1 MSRPRIVYAPPPAAD
16 VLAIAEGLLPPGFD
30 FQVVDSGAIPDA
42 LGEADFLM
50 GFIGR
55 LPPGVL
61 GDAPRLRLVQLMSVG
76 YDTFDLQGARA
87 AGVPVAVNGGANAI
101 AVAEHA
107 VMLMLAT
114 LKRLAELN
122 SAVHGGQW
130 RSGPTGEER
139 LYELWHS
146 TVGIVGLGRI
156 GRQVARRLQGWEA
169 TLRYFDPVRLPAAEE
184 QALGVEYRPLEQ
196 LLAESDVVTVH
207 VPLSDQTRHLIDAR
221 ALSLMKP
228 SAVLVNTS
236 RGGLVDEAALAEALR
251 SGQASWGP
259 GWTSSPPSPLRPTTP
274 CCRSPTPS
282 SPPTSRAPPGRAG
295 PGASPTASPTSTA
308 STAATPRSGSSPSWR
323 TCPRAPYRAR
333 SARFRGS
340 AASRPGLPGGA
351 PRTCAWCRP
360 GGGR

>member
-1 MSRPRIVYAPPPAAD
+1 M
-16 VLAIAEGLLPPGFD
+16 PPG
-30 FQVVDSGAIPDA
+30 
-42 LGEADFLM
+42 
-50 GFIGR
+50 
-55 LPPGVL
+55 
-61 GDAPRLRLVQLMSVG
+61 LRLVQLMSVG

-156 GRQVARRLQGWEA
+156 GRQVAQRLQGWEA

-251 SGQASWGP
+251 SGRHP
-259 GWTSSPPSPLRPTTP
+259 GGRAGRPLRRAPSGRPPPVAAPQRHPHPPRRGPHLAELAPALHQLLRQHRPRQPRRRPAVGRPRAGGPAPAPRTEPAALGFEGAQRLRQIFREGRLERAPGAVREAEGEARRVQEVPVEVERGGRRPYT
-274 CCRSPTPS
+274 RSPT
-282 SPPTSRAPPGRAG
+282 T
-295 PGASPTASPTSTA
+295 
-308 STAATPRSGSSPSWR
+308 
-323 TCPRAPYRAR
+323 
-333 SARFRGS
+333 
-340 AASRPGLPGGA
+340 GA
-351 PRTCAWCRP
+351 PIAARCTRIWCVRP
-360 GGGR
+360 VTGRHSSSVCRA

>member
-156 GRQVARRLQGWEA
+156 GRQVAQRLQGWEA

-251 SGQASWGP
+251 TGGILGAGLDVLSAEPPPADHPLLPLPNAVLTPHVAGPTWQSWPRRFTNCFANIDRVNRGDAP
-259 GWTSSPPSPLRPTTP
+259 QWVVPELADLPPRPVPSPQR
-274 CCRSPTPS
+274 
-282 SPPTSRAPPGRAG
+282 
-295 PGASPTASPTSTA
+295 
-308 STAATPRSGSSPSWR
+308 
-323 TCPRAPYRAR
+323 
-333 SARFRGS
+333 
-340 AASRPGLPGGA
+340 
-351 PRTCAWCRP
+351 
-360 GGGR
+360 

>member
-1 MSRPRIVYAPPPAAD
+1 MNRPRIVYAPPPAAD

-30 FQVVDSGAIPDA
+30 LHVVDTGAIPAA
-42 LGEADFLM
+42 LVEADYLM

-55 LPPGVL
+55 LPPGAL
-61 GDAPRLRLVQLMSVG
+61 SQAPRLRLVQLMSVG
-76 YDTFDLQGARA
+76 YDTFDLEGARA

-146 TVGIVGLGRI
+146 TVGIVGMGRI

-184 QALGVEYRPLEQ
+184 QALGVEYRPLAQ

-207 VPLSDQTRHLIDAR
+207 VPLSDQTHHLIDSG

-236 RGGLVDEAALAEALR
+236 RGGLVDEVALAESLR
-251 SGQASWGP
+251 TGGILGAGLDVLSAEPPPADHPLLPLPNAVLTPHVAGPTWQSWPRRFTNCFANIDRVNRGDAAQWVVP
-259 GWTSSPPSPLRPTTP
+259 ELAGLPPRPVPSPQR
-274 CCRSPTPS
+274 
-282 SPPTSRAPPGRAG
+282 
-295 PGASPTASPTSTA
+295 
-308 STAATPRSGSSPSWR
+308 
-323 TCPRAPYRAR
+323 
-333 SARFRGS
+333 
-340 AASRPGLPGGA
+340 
-351 PRTCAWCRP
+351 
-360 GGGR
+360 

>member
-30 FQVVDSGAIPDA
+30 FQVVDSGAVPDA
-42 LGEADFLM
+42 LGEADYLM

-61 GDAPRLRLVQLMSVG
+61 GDASRLRLVQLMSVG

-114 LKRLAELN
+114 LKRLVELN

-196 LLAESDVVTVH
+196 LLAESDMVTIH

-251 SGQASWGP
+251 TGGILGAGLDVLSAEPPPADHPLLPLPDAVLTPHVAGPTWQSWPRRFTNCFANIDRVNRGDAP
-259 GWTSSPPSPLRPTTP
+259 QWVVPELADLPPRPVPSPQR
-274 CCRSPTPS
+274 
-282 SPPTSRAPPGRAG
+282 
-295 PGASPTASPTSTA
+295 
-308 STAATPRSGSSPSWR
+308 
-323 TCPRAPYRAR
+323 
-333 SARFRGS
+333 
-340 AASRPGLPGGA
+340 
-351 PRTCAWCRP
+351 
-360 GGGR
+360 